1 MQWIAQVKDKSSPR
15 VVIVGKEHTAG
26 RHGVFG
32 VVHSHSLLIGSQRRY
47 QTPIP
52 SRRGVGIDHRKKI
65 IALMVRIA
73 GPHKKIILRR
83 SSFVIL
89 REQNC
94 WKPAKANKQRQGKYK
109 SCHVYPS
116 GQEI

>member
-1 MQWIAQVKDKSSPR
+1 
-15 VVIVGKEHTAG
+15 
-26 RHGVFG
+26 
-32 VVHSHSLLIGSQRRY
+32 
-47 QTPIP
+47 
-52 SRRGVGIDHRKKI
+52 
-65 IALMVRIA
+65 MVRIA